1 MMKSYME
8 RIFSATIILLLV
20 LPALIMSVSAA
31 ESTDL
36 DDAMDVGDDAS
47 DLFDLMWKAFIAV
60 LGIIIL
66 YVLSMNFFD
75 HLKEFPSS
83 VSGIGPWFWSYVTSN
98 FKLLIAFVIIIIIF
112 MMFMNEIFGLSL
124 SF

>member
-1 MMKSYME
+1 MMKYMN

-20 LPALIMSVSAA
+20 LQVLIMSVSAA
-31 ESTDL
+31 DTDL